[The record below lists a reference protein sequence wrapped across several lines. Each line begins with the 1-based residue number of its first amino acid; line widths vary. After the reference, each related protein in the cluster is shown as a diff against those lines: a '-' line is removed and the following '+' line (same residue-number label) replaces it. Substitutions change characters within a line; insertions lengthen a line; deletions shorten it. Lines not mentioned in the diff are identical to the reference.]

1 MKPLGYGCI
10 DEVASCSWL
19 MTHEEGWNKVLQCIK
34 VRKDKGVVIYDDR
47 YHLLMIKFS
56 YFWGKFSLLISKK
69 FSFFTKSSLEL
80 IRDSKNYS
88 SHLTG
93 HILLFPRIEFCSPYP
108 ALNVC
113 VSIHIYTLLLSLN
126 TPTFHS
132 LSTFIIVVS
141 LFLFHLYLINVVIT
155 SLGITNYFQL
165 TLKPTCPTH
174 VLHEFSTPQQGI
186 ETLMIWPYSIYY
198 HP

>member
-19 MTHEEGWNKVLQCIK
+19 MTHEEGWNKVLQCIRVK
-34 VRKDKGVVIYDDR
+34 KDKGVVIYDDR
-47 YHLLMIKFS
+47 YHVLMIKSS
-56 YFWGKFSLLISKK
+56 YLWRKFSLLISKD
-69 FSFFTKSSLEL
+69 FSFFTRSSLEL

-88 SHLTG
+88 SHLTS
-93 HILLFPRIEFCSPYP
+93 HVLLFPRMEFCSPYL
-108 ALNVC
+108 ALNAC
-113 VSIHIYTLLLSLN
+113 VSIYTHTQLLSLN

-141 LFLFHLYLINVVIT
+141 PFLFHFYLINVVVT

-174 VLHEFSTPQQGI
+174 VLHEFSTPQEGT
-186 ETLMIWPYSIYY
+186 EALMIWPYSIY
-198 HP
+198 